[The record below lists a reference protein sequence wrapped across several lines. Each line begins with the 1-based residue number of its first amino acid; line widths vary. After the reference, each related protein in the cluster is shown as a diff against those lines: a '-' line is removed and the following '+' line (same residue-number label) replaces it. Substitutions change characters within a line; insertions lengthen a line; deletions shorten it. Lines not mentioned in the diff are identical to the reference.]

1 MTVITMVEIRPAT
14 EESRFGKTFWVKRI
28 VLTTERTTL
37 AAFVPI
43 STTTRV
49 VSNLSAMKRT
59 ALAVLDPWSF

>member
-28 VLTTERTTL
+28 VLTTERMTL
-37 AAFVPI
+37 AAFVPM
-43 STTTRV
+43 STTTKV

-59 ALAVLDPWSF
+59 AFAVLEP